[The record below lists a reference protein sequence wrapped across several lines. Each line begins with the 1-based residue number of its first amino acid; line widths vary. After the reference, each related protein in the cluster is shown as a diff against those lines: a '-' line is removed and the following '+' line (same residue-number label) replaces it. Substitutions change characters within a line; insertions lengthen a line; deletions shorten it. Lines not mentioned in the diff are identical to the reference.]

1 MWFIN
6 TAMYVA
12 NISKAANLLT
22 QWDLHGL
29 VSLYPPP
36 PALEPSELAS
46 FELYVL
52 LNAARSLQ
60 HLDQTPSKTAKQQQ
74 TKYQAFKEMGH

>member
-1 MWFIN
+1 MVW
-6 TAMYVA
+6 
-12 NISKAANLLT
+12 
-22 QWDLHGL
+22 L
-29 VSLYPPP
+29 VCIPH
-36 PALEPSELAS
+36 LEPSELAS